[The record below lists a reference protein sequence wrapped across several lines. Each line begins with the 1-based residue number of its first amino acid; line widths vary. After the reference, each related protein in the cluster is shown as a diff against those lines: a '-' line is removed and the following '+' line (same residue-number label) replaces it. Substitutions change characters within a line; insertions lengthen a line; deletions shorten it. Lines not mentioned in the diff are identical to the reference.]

1 MSTRE
6 MAFTLIEHMTESD
19 LQLFLSLFGRLY
31 PKQDD
36 ESETD
41 TENRSSIEAFNRL
54 DKLIEN
60 IPPFEVYEEEALDD
74 YFREK
79 YDL

>member
-41 TENRSSIEAFNRL
+41 TEIAVQLKRL
-54 DKLIEN
+54 TDLIN
-60 IPPFEVYEEEALDD
+60 L
-74 YFREK
+74 
-79 YDL
+79 